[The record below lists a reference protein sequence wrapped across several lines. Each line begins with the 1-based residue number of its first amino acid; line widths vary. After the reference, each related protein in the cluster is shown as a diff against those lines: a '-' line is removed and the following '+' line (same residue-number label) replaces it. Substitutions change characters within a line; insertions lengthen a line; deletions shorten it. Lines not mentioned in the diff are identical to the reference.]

1 MSPSEPHAGELRE
14 RIALRLWSDV
24 PNVAFGIDQ
33 SFDSGITRW
42 AKHEA
47 IHGLVLRAG
56 VQTDEAPTDLFWIR
70 ASAGTQP
77 YDITSNHVIEWRG
90 RRYRVMDTITV
101 GVAHRFTRITA
112 KDLGAIV

>member
-1 MSPSEPHAGELRE
+1 MGQLEPRAGELRE
-14 RIALRLWSDV
+14 RIALRLLSDA

-33 SFDSGITRW
+33 SFDAGIARW

-70 ASAGTQP
+70 ASTGTQP
-77 YDITSNHVIEWRG
+77 YDITSNHVLEWRG

-101 GVAHRFTRITA
+101 GVAQRFTRITT